1 MADITLTSASR
12 NNLMALQNTADM
24 VKRTQSRLSTGKSVN
39 SVVDDALKF
48 FSAKS
53 LSDRATDLTARK
65 DSIDQGVS
73 ALKATVAA
81 TDKIESFLGQM
92 KGLVNA
98 SRSAD
103 KATRAENGKQIAEL
117 AKQIE
122 KLVQDTSYQGQ
133 NLLNSTAAK
142 LTVTFSD
149 KTDSKLTVQGVDFK
163 ASVGLYRAS
172 GGNSALGVTANAAAG
187 SSVKSKF
194 LVALGLMKASV
205 GAPGLSAVTLSV
217 ATDQADFNAKADAA
231 IAKLDQTISNVR
243 AKASVF
249 GNSVAVLQ
257 VRLDF
262 TKTYSNVLSEGS
274 DKLTLA
280 DLNEEGAN
288 LLALQTRQQLGIQSL
303 SFAGQQEQGILG
315 LFR

>member
-24 VKRTQSRLSTGKSVN
+24 VKRTQGRLSTGKSVN

-53 LSDRATDLTARK
+53 LSDRATDLNARK
-65 DSIDQGVS
+65 DAIDQGVS
-73 ALKATVAA
+73 TLKATVAA
-81 TDKIESFLGQM
+81 TDKIESFLNQM

-103 KATRAENGKQIAEL
+103 KATRVENGKQIAEL

-133 NLLNSTAAK
+133 NLLNSTASK

-163 ASVGLYRAS
+163 ASVGLYKD
-172 GGNSALGVTANAAAG
+172 SAGSTLAVTTNGAAG
-187 SSVKSKF
+187 STAKSKF
-194 LVALGLMKASV
+194 LKALGFTVGNLSGYDLSKASIQ
-205 GAPGLSAVTLSV
+205 ASV
-217 ATDQADFNAKADAA
+217 NKLADGA
-231 IAKLDQTISNVR
+231 IAKLDKTISNVR

>member
-12 NNLMALQNTADM
+12 NNLMALQNTADL
-24 VKRTQSRLSTGKSVN
+24 VKRTQNRLSTGKAVS
-39 SVVDDALKF
+39 SVVDDALKY

-53 LSDRATDLTARK
+53 LSDRASDLNARK
-65 DSIDQGVS
+65 DAIDQGVS

-81 TDKIESFLGQM
+81 TDKIEALVNQM
-92 KGLVNA
+92 KGLINS

-103 KATRAENGKQIAEL
+103 ASTRAENGKQINEL
-117 AKQIE
+117 VKQVQ
-122 KLVQDTSYQGQ
+122 KLVNDTSYQGQ
-133 NLLNSTAAK
+133 NLLNSTSSK

-149 KTDSKLTVQGVDFK
+149 KTDSKLTVDGVDFN
-163 ASVGLYRAS
+163 ASVGLYKNSIGAAVTALKGS
-172 GGNSALGVTANAAAG
+172 GNMTANLAALGFATKLSSAKLSLAA
-187 SSVKSKF
+187 SQ
-194 LVALGLMKASV
+194 
-205 GAPGLSAVTLSV
+205 AV
-217 ATDQADFNAKADAA
+217 FNSKADLA
-231 IAKLDQTISNVR
+231 IARLDKTISNIR

-262 TKTYSNVLSEGS
+262 TKNYSNVLNEGA

-303 SFAGQQEQGILG
+303 SFAGQSEQGILG

>member
-24 VKRTQSRLSTGKSVN
+24 VKRTQGRLSTGKSVN

-53 LSDRATDLTARK
+53 LSDRATDLNARK
-65 DSIDQGVS
+65 DAIDQGVS
-73 ALKATVAA
+73 TLKATVAA
-81 TDKIESFLGQM
+81 TDKIESFLNQM

-163 ASVGLYRAS
+163 ASVGLYKAS
-172 GGNSALGVTANAAAG
+172 GGGALAITANAAAG
-187 SSVKSKF
+187 SSAKSKF
-194 LVALGLMKASV
+194 LKDLGLISV
-205 GAPGLSAVTLSV
+205 GGTLSGLLLSK
-217 ATDQADFNAKADAA
+217 ATVQASFNGKADAA
-231 IAKLDQTISNVR
+231 IARLDQTISNVR

-262 TKTYSNVLSEGS
+262 TKTYSNVLSEGA

>member
-24 VKRTQSRLSTGKSVN
+24 VKRTQGRLSTGKTVN

-53 LSDRATDLTARK
+53 LSDRATDLNARK
-65 DSIDQGVS
+65 DAIDQGVS
-73 ALKATVAA
+73 TLKATVAA
-81 TDKIESFLGQM
+81 TDKIESFLNQM

-172 GGNSALGVTANAAAG
+172 AGNSALAVGASAAAG
-187 SSVKSKF
+187 GSVKSRF
-194 LVALGLMKASV
+194 LKALGFSV
-205 GAPGLSAVTLSV
+205 GNLSGATLSV
-217 ATDQADFNAKADAA
+217 ATAQADFNAKADAA
-231 IAKLDQTISNVR
+231 VAKLDKTISNVR

-262 TKTYSNVLSEGS
+262 TKTYSNVLSEGA

>member
-1 MADITLTSASR
+1 MADITLTAASR
-12 NNLMALQNTADM
+12 NNLMALQNTADL
-24 VKRTQSRLSTGKSVN
+24 VKRTQNRLSTGKSVS
-39 SVVDDALKF
+39 SVVDDALKY

-53 LSDRATDLTARK
+53 LSDRATDLNARK
-65 DSIDQGVS
+65 DAIDQGVS

-81 TDKIESFLGQM
+81 TDKIESLVNQM
-92 KGLVNA
+92 KGLINA

-103 KATRAENGKQIAEL
+103 ASTRTENGKQINEL
-117 AKQIE
+117 VKQVQ
-122 KLVQDTSYQGQ
+122 KLVSDTSYQGQ
-133 NLLNSTAAK
+133 NLLNSTSSK

-149 KTDSKLTVQGVDFK
+149 KTDSKLTVDGVDFN
-163 ASVGLYRAS
+163 ASAGLYKNKTGGSLALKGS
-172 GGNSALGVTANAAAG
+172 GAKNVSALGFTVADLKDYALSKATVQAN
-187 SSVKSKF
+187 
-194 LVALGLMKASV
+194 
-205 GAPGLSAVTLSV
+205 
-217 ATDQADFNAKADAA
+217 FNSRADAA
-231 IAKLDQTISNVR
+231 IAGMDKTISNIR

-262 TKTYSNVLSEGS
+262 TKTYSNVLNEGA

-303 SFAGQQEQGILG
+303 SFAGQSEQGILG